1 MRRIIPLLLMA
12 ALFAACGS
20 KVEITNLTVE
30 MQDGRLPNATGI
42 PPYHRSFGQRCP
54 CNGCACIRAGHVLH
68 LRPRLQRFQPS
79 LQNHLH

>member
-30 MQDGRLPNATGI
+30 MQDGGLPNATGI
-42 PPYHRSFGQRCP
+42 PPYHRSVSQRCQ
-54 CNGCACIRAGHVLH
+54 CNG
-68 LRPRLQRFQPS
+68 
-79 LQNHLH
+79 